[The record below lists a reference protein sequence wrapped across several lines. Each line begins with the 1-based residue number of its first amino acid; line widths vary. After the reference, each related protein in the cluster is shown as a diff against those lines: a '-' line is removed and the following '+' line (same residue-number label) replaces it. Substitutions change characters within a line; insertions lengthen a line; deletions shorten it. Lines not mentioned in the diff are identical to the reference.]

1 MGLPCS
7 ISIALLLLISFP
19 YAALASLPV
28 PPGNPVANA
37 KAQVV
42 VNPQVR
48 FTLLSS
54 SLIRMEYQPESAV
67 HRLGTFEDR
76 QTIVV
81 WNRNVPIPSF
91 ATKTLGNVTT
101 IATSSFVLTYTA
113 GIAPGFTSANLQ
125 VSLRSPRLWTNVT
138 TWQPGDQ
145 PDGNLYGTFHT
156 LDGLEGWQ
164 SMNCT
169 VDNAVWNGA
178 GFGSQPLAHCAW
190 GLISKAGWALVDD
203 SRSPGA
209 SAIRT
214 HMRTH
219 ALVCG

>member
-1 MGLPCS
+1 M
-7 ISIALLLLISFP
+7 
-19 YAALASLPV
+19 
-28 PPGNPVANA
+28 
-37 KAQVV
+37 
-42 VNPQVR
+42 R
-48 FTLLSS
+48 
-54 SLIRMEYQPESAV
+54 
-67 HRLGTFEDR
+67 RLGTFEDR

-81 WNRNVPIPSF
+81 WNRNVPIPNF

-209 SAIRT
+209 SLSCGHVHI
-214 HMRTH
+214 H
-219 ALVCG
+219 ALVCRQCPNTRAMSTQRNACSCLRTVLDGAWPAPQLSGVCDASPASARVACFQDPNYNPDNDCTH